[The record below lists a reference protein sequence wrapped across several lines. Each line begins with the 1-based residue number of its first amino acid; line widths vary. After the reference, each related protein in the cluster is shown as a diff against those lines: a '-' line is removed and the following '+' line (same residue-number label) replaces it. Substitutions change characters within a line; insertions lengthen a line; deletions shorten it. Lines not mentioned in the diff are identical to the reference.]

1 MAIIDNRTPNLNLP
15 LPNRANLMS
24 DDIGR
29 IITAFTAIDSDLT
42 LLYAPIQSPI
52 FFGTV
57 TAPTFVGTLTGNA
70 TGVSKGAASQLL
82 YQSAPDVTSFVP
94 NGIVGQILSLDDNNV
109 PFWTDSLVIGSGA
122 TGATGPAGGP
132 TGPTGPTGA
141 IGPTGPTGAI
151 GDTGQT
157 GSKGD
162 IGPTGVTGPTPFNY
176 VGSWDITYSY
186 QQTDAVNFKGSVY
199 FLPSSSYSNWS
210 LGSEPDLGNGWAL
223 LVEGGATGD
232 IGPTGP
238 TGDTGPTGMT
248 GPIPF
253 NYIGSWDITHQY
265 LPNDAV
271 TFNGSTYYLPAI
283 FYVFWILGSIPD
295 SGNGWVLLAEGG
307 ATGPTG
313 PTGPIGDTGPTGV
326 AGPTGSQGLIGTTGP
341 TGPTPFNYIGVW
353 DPTYT
358 YSSNDAVTYN
368 GSIYFL
374 SPITYSFWSIG
385 GEPDLGFGWN
395 ILSGRGETGPAGL
408 NGKSPF
414 NYIGLWD
421 PTHTYSPNDAVT
433 FNGSMYYIPPFD
445 YSFWSIGGE
454 PDLGFGWTLLISV
467 GATGPTGTWTGS
479 SVLITDSTT
488 NAVQMRN
495 ASSGSIQ
502 FYDIKDP
509 DIGVYNYTMMM
520 DGGSFGWNFSTVNT
534 AFDSGVTKM
543 SLDHLGNLKVSGN
556 VTASNVSDRNL
567 KENIV
572 NIKKP
577 LWKVNQINGV
587 TFDWSEAEISRRG
600 GIDGYFV
607 RKHDVGV
614 IAQEIEEILPEAVA
628 TRENGYKAVR
638 YELLIPLLIESIKE
652 LNDKLQVVENKL
664 DNLIKK

>member
-57 TAPTFVGTLTGNA
+57 TAPNFVGTLTGNA
-70 TGVSKGAASQLL
+70 TGISEGTASQLL

-94 NGIVGQILSLDDNNV
+94 NGTVGQILSLDNNNV
-109 PFWTDSLVIGSGA
+109 PFWTDSLVVGSGA
-122 TGATGPAGGP
+122 TGPAGPAGGP
-132 TGPTGPTGA
+132 TGPTGAT
-141 IGPTGPTGAI
+141 
-151 GDTGQT
+151 GDT
-157 GSKGD
+157 
-162 IGPTGVTGPTPFNY
+162 GPTGVTGPIPFNY
-176 VGSWDITYSY
+176 IGSWDITYQY
-186 QQTDAVNFKGSVY
+186 QQYDAVTFNGAAY

-210 LGSEPDLGNGWAL
+210 QGAEPDLGNGWAL

-232 IGPTGP
+232 TGSTGVTGP
-238 TGDTGPTGMT
+238 TGDTGST

-307 ATGPTG
+307 AAGVNGVTGPTG
-313 PTGPIGDTGPTGV
+313 DTGDTGPIGVIGPTGV
-326 AGPTGSQGLIGTTGP
+326 KGDTGSIGATGS
-341 TGPTPFNYIGVW
+341 TTPFNYIGLW
-353 DPTYT
+353 DPSYN
-358 YSSNDAVTYN
+358 YVENDAVSYN
-368 GSIYFL
+368 ESMYFL
-374 SPITYSFWSIG
+374 SKITYSFWSKG

-408 NGKSPF
+408 NGETPF

-421 PTHTYSPNDAVT
+421 PTYTYSPKDAVT

-467 GATGPTGTWTGS
+467 GATGPTGISGPTGTWTGS
-479 SVLITDSTT
+479 PVLITDSIT

-495 ASSGSIQ
+495 ASSGAIQ

-509 DIGVYNYTMMM
+509 DIGVYNYTMIM

-543 SLDHLGNLKVSGN
+543 SLDHLGNLNVSGN

-567 KENIV
+567 KENIS

-652 LNDKLQVVENKL
+652 LSDKLQVVEDKL
-664 DNLIKK
+664 DNLINGLL

>member
-57 TAPTFVGTLTGNA
+57 TAPNFVGTLTGNA
-70 TGVSKGAASQLL
+70 TGISEGTASQLL

-94 NGIVGQILSLDDNNV
+94 NGTVGQILSLDNNNV
-109 PFWTDSLVIGSGA
+109 PFWTDSLVVGSGA
-122 TGATGPAGGP
+122 TGPAGPAGGP
-132 TGPTGPTGA
+132 TGPTGA
-141 IGPTGPTGAI
+141 
-151 GDTGQT
+151 
-157 GSKGD
+157 
-162 IGPTGVTGPTPFNY
+162 
-176 VGSWDITYSY
+176 
-186 QQTDAVNFKGSVY
+186 
-199 FLPSSSYSNWS
+199 
-210 LGSEPDLGNGWAL
+210 
-223 LVEGGATGD
+223 
-232 IGPTGP
+232 
-238 TGDTGPTGMT
+238 TGDTGPTGVTGVKGNTGPTGIKGDTGPTGVT

-307 ATGPTG
+307 AAGVTGVTGPT
-313 PTGPIGDTGPTGV
+313 GDTGPTGV
-326 AGPTGSQGLIGTTGP
+326 IGPTGVKGDTGSIGATGS
-341 TGPTPFNYIGVW
+341 TTPFNYIGLW
-353 DPTYT
+353 DPSYN
-358 YSSNDAVTYN
+358 YVENDAVSYN
-368 GSIYFL
+368 ESMYFL
-374 SPITYSFWSIG
+374 PKITYSFWSKG

-395 ILSGRGETGPAGL
+395 ILSGRGETGPAGPT
-408 NGKSPF
+408 GQTPF

-421 PTHTYSPNDAVT
+421 PTHTYSPKDAVT

-467 GATGPTGTWTGS
+467 GATGPTGISGPTGTWTGS
-479 SVLITDSTT
+479 PVLITDSIT

-495 ASSGSIQ
+495 ASSGAIQ

-509 DIGVYNYTMMM
+509 DIGVYNYTMIM

-543 SLDHLGNLKVSGN
+543 SLDYLGNLNVSGN

-567 KENIV
+567 KENIS

-652 LNDKLQVVENKL
+652 LSDKLQVVEDKL
-664 DNLIKK
+664 DNLIKE